1 MLKSSTSMLDKVLF
15 ASVSTSEMRGS
26 ENASLRTAVR
36 LEGGSTCK
44 GLEQLLA
51 QDEDSAGA
59 RMTGTFNV
67 LELPWKCGNCPP
79 PVSPLCQAH
88 TICRAEVEALP

>member
-1 MLKSSTSMLDKVLF
+1 
-15 ASVSTSEMRGS
+15 MRGS
-26 ENASLRTAVR
+26 ENASFRTAVR
-36 LEGGSTCK
+36 MEGGNTCK

-88 TICRAEVEALP
+88 TICSAEEEALP